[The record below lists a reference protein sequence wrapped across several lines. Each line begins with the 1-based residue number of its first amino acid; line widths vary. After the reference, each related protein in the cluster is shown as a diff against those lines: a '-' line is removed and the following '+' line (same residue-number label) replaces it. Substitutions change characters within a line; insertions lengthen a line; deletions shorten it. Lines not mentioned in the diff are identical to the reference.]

1 MQSPSKKVN
10 ANWIIKLMMMQSP
23 SKKMNA
29 KWIVGLMM
37 QSPSKKMDARCILMM
52 QSPSEKAKAKSIA
65 KLETRKLVS
74 DDFGRGFL
82 LLLQFIHRCEKV
94 KMISEQT

>member
-1 MQSPSKKVN
+1 MIGPFLLDYLNSK
-10 ANWIIKLMMMQSP
+10 LST
-23 SKKMNA
+23 
-29 KWIVGLMM
+29 LH
-37 QSPSKKMDARCILMM
+37 
-52 QSPSEKAKAKSIA
+52 EYTY
-65 KLETRKLVS
+65 TRKLVS

>member
-1 MQSPSKKVN
+1 MLWFELRTMACRDTFFKAGL
-10 ANWIIKLMMMQSP
+10 ANTFI
-23 SKKMNA
+23 A
-29 KWIVGLMM
+29 
-37 QSPSKKMDARCILMM
+37 
-52 QSPSEKAKAKSIA
+52 SIG
-65 KLETRKLVS
+65 KPTRKLVS

>member
-1 MQSPSKKVN
+1 MAPYEYASLPPPEAVRHTRW
-10 ANWIIKLMMMQSP
+10 APMLIAAL
-23 SKKMNA
+23 
-29 KWIVGLMM
+29 
-37 QSPSKKMDARCILMM
+37 RCIVSHGL
-52 QSPSEKAKAKSIA
+52 QTPTKTI
-65 KLETRKLVS
+65 TRKLVS

>member
-1 MQSPSKKVN
+1 LGTSPS
-10 ANWIIKLMMMQSP
+10 ANITLMLLQ
-23 SKKMNA
+23 
-29 KWIVGLMM
+29 
-37 QSPSKKMDARCILMM
+37 
-52 QSPSEKAKAKSIA
+52 
-65 KLETRKLVS
+65 TRKLVS

>member
-1 MQSPSKKVN
+1 M
-10 ANWIIKLMMMQSP
+10 
-23 SKKMNA
+23 
-29 KWIVGLMM
+29 
-37 QSPSKKMDARCILMM
+37 
-52 QSPSEKAKAKSIA
+52 IA
-65 KLETRKLVS
+65 LNFAPFINDTRKLVS